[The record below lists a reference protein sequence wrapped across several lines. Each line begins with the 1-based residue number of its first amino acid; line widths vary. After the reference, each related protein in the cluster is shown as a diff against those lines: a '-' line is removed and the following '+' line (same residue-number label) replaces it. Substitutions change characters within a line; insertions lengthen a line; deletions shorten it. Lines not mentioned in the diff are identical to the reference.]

1 MAINIIDLGRCPYD
15 ICLEHQ
21 VKTHSKVFNNELD
34 DTIIFVEHNHVYTL
48 GKNADQSNIL
58 SNYPKDVEIYYI
70 DRGGDVTYHGPG
82 QIVGYPI
89 INIKNINMSIGRYVH
104 TLENILIN
112 TLKIFDIIAN
122 RRDKLIGVWVG
133 EGKIASIGV
142 RVQKGVTKH
151 GFALNVNTDLSYF
164 EEIIPCGIENCTVTS
179 IEQLLHKKNELKVV
193 KEIIIKDGT
202 GFSLKK

>member
-1 MAINIIDLGRCPYD
+1 MSLNIIDLGRCPYN

-21 VKTHSKVFNNELD
+21 VKTHSKVFNKELD
-34 DTIIFVEHNHVYTL
+34 DSIIFVEHDPVYTL

-58 SNYPKDVEIYYI
+58 ANYPKDVDIHNI

-82 QIVGYPI
+82 QLVGYPI
-89 INIKNINMSIGRYVH
+89 INIKKINMSVGRYVH
-104 TLENILIN
+104 TLEEILIN
-112 TLKIFDIIAN
+112 TLKLFDIVAK

-133 EGKIASIGV
+133 EEKIASIGV

-164 EEIIPCGIENCTVTS
+164 DGIIPCGIENCKVTS
-179 IEQLLHKKNELKVV
+179 MEQLLNKNIKLKLV
-193 KEIIIKDGT
+193 KDIIIKE
-202 GFSLKK
+202 FKKYLK